1 MVLVGDYAKYYTVK
15 GFLNKVTDIG
25 AFVSK
30 MSANYGRVGYGD
42 LEEGQ
47 KKAWGDCY
55 EVLNEAL
62 SELPEKWK
70 EKLIIIFE
78 YVLPNHAPWTKKFAD
93 EKHLR
98 SDAILLSGDTV
109 IVLEFKQMSKLF
121 EKYCGQAGKYVRR
134 LKRYHVGTQGM
145 GIVPVLVLTKASG
158 YRDIVD
164 GVIVCS
170 PDMLSDEIRKILG
183 KSVNGGNAY
192 RWIGSGFV
200 FRKTADAGNVI

>member
-15 GFLNKVTDIG
+15 GFLNKVTDSG

-70 EKLIIIFE
+70 EKLSIIFE
-78 YVLPNHAPWTKKFAD
+78 YVLPNHAP
-93 EKHLR
+93 
-98 SDAILLSGDTV
+98 
-109 IVLEFKQMSKLF
+109 
-121 EKYCGQAGKYVRR
+121 
-134 LKRYHVGTQGM
+134 
-145 GIVPVLVLTKASG
+145 
-158 YRDIVD
+158 
-164 GVIVCS
+164 
-170 PDMLSDEIRKILG
+170 
-183 KSVNGGNAY
+183 
-192 RWIGSGFV
+192 
-200 FRKTADAGNVI
+200 